1 MPLSSSPVIC
11 KRNALAVACGVGL
24 LLTASVEAAPRE
36 GTLGSWREYAR
47 HGVMPEYSWN
57 HAKRAAVPTV
67 LSSLRQARN
76 VRSGAPRSAFGS
88 PFAARSLRYST
99 APAGYDPAAI
109 SPVSGLL
116 SRDRSVI
123 NNELVASSLGRDLG
137 AAGQLELT
145 AVVAHQRYASAGF
158 GTAPWIAREDLTG
171 LRSDAAFERS
181 TGHGVRLAYSAPI
194 DDGLS
199 WNLNLQSRLAMDA
212 FESFRGV
219 YADAGDFDLPARV
232 QTQLQWDVSHAAV
245 LAFGVER
252 VFYSDISAFTSATL
266 PTRFLSLLGDGSSP
280 EFAWRDLTIYSVE
293 GAFADTSG
301 AEWSLRYT
309 TRQQPSPTSALLER
323 AMQREFTDTNVAL
336 GYRRELGAM
345 GQLWLAASYA
355 PSRYFL
361 GASPY
366 AQRNIGSGSQVEL
379 EVLWSIP
386 F

>member
-1 MPLSSSPVIC
+1 MSLTCSSVLR
-11 KRNALAVACGVGL
+11 KHNVLAIACGVGL
-24 LLTASVEAAPRE
+24 LLAASVQAAPRE
-36 GTLGSWREYAR
+36 DTLGQWREYAR
-47 HGVMPEYSWN
+47 RGVMPEYDWN
-57 HAKRAAVPTV
+57 HATPALAPTV
-67 LSSLRQARN
+67 LSSLRQARHA
-76 VRSGAPRSAFGS
+76 RGAASRNALGS
-88 PFAARSLRYST
+88 PFAALSLRYSA

-109 SPVSGLL
+109 SPVRGLL
-116 SRDRSVI
+116 SRDRSAI
-123 NNELVASSLGRDLG
+123 NNEFVASSLGRDLG
-137 AAGQLELT
+137 AAGHLELT

-171 LRSDAAFERS
+171 LRGGAAFERS
-181 TGHGVRLAYSAPI
+181 TGHGVRVAYSAPI

-199 WNLNLQSRLAMDA
+199 WNLSLQSRLDMDA

-232 QTQLQWDVSHAAV
+232 QTQLQWDVSHSAV

-252 VFYSDISAFTSATL
+252 VFYSDISAFTSASL

-293 GAFADTSG
+293 GAFADASG
-301 AEWSLRYT
+301 SEWSLRYT

-336 GYRRELGAM
+336 GYRRDLGAI

-366 AQRNIGSGSQVEL
+366 VRRDLDGGSQIEF
-379 EVLWSIP
+379 EALWSIP

>member
-1 MPLSSSPVIC
+1 MPLFASPVIH
-11 KRNALAVACGVGL
+11 KRNALAIACGVGL
-24 LLTASVEAAPRE
+24 LLAASVEAAPRE
-36 GTLGSWREYAR
+36 DTLGPWREYAR

-57 HAKRAAVPTV
+57 HVEPATAPTV

-76 VRSGAPRSAFGS
+76 ARSGASRSALGS
-88 PFAARSLRYST
+88 PFAVLSLRYSA

-116 SRDRSVI
+116 SRDRSAI
-123 NNELVASSLGRDLG
+123 NNEFVASSIGRDLG

-158 GTAPWIAREDLTG
+158 GTAPWIAREDLMG
-171 LRSDAAFERS
+171 LRSDAAYERS

-194 DDGLS
+194 NDGLS
-199 WNLNLQSRLAMDA
+199 WNVTLQSRLDMDA

-266 PTRFLSLLGDGSSP
+266 PTRFLSLLGDGNSP
-280 EFAWRDLTIYSVE
+280 EFAWRDLTIYSVQ
-293 GAFADTSG
+293 GAYADTRGS
-301 AEWSLRYT
+301 EWSLRFT

-336 GYRRELGAM
+336 GFRRELGAI

-366 AQRNIGSGSQVEL
+366 ARRDIGSGSQVEL
-379 EVLWSIP
+379 EALWSIP